1 MHITAKLLLALQ
13 FCTIEGL
20 NNIFCKKPLTLI
32 CRSGK
37 LVAASKKPQTVE
49 TEIKSVDALT
59 ESLGG
64 WEPGR
69 DAG

>member
-1 MHITAKLLLALQ
+1 M
-13 FCTIEGL
+13 
-20 NNIFCKKPLTLI
+20 LTHLGWG
-32 CRSGK
+32 GK
-37 LVAASKKPQTVE
+37 LGATSKKPQTVE

-59 ESLGG
+59 ESLGS